1 MHSPIDVVA
10 GCAIGA
16 SLLIFWCHIDEYL
29 DAFITRGDNVISFW
43 AAIAVLA
50 LYAYPTPESPTPS
63 FGYHT
68 AFNGVAFGIVSG
80 VHRTFPLFHTAS
92 ALSLAP
98 AYVGVKTVLGIATIF
113 AAKEG
118 SKYLATIFLPFICYL
133 LEFLLGFRFQSSAYV
148 KSMRKGVQDDGKKPP
163 KFDRVLN
170 AFYKD
175 DEPMDVDTGI
185 RLVQYATLG
194 WAVVELVP
202 HILSFLAL

>member
-68 AFNGVAFGIVSG
+68 AFNGVAFGIVSVLTEG
-80 VHRTFPLFHTAS
+80 VTYPLCYA
-92 ALSLAP
+92 
-98 AYVGVKTVLGIATIF
+98 
-113 AAKEG
+113 
-118 SKYLATIFLPFICYL
+118 YL
-133 LEFLLGFRFQSSAYV
+133 LLFTTTIILMSL
-148 KSMRKGVQDDGKKPP
+148 
-163 KFDRVLN
+163 RVLVFCLYLRAWVN
-170 AFYKD
+170 AS
-175 DEPMDVDTGI
+175 PI
-185 RLVQYATLG
+185 S
-194 WAVVELVP
+194 
-202 HILSFLAL
+202 SFS